1 MISYQ
6 ILQGNSYDVVRRL
19 FPYSIGKYRVII
31 TSPPYY
37 GQRYYGQ
44 ALDEIGHERN
54 AETYV
59 KELAK
64 IFSICKDLLS
74 DDGSLW
80 LICGDTRRNHGKL
93 MIPHRLALKLVE
105 TGYIFRDDIIWYK
118 KNNVSSSS
126 KDNFTQAYEVIL
138 FLSNNEKCFTA
149 MNRVRSKGNEAIGG
163 GIKHH
168 HHTWFN
174 MNLRIE
180 IRKRLLKFWQLYTT
194 QNLRHQLKNSP

>member
-31 TSPPYY
+31 TCPPYY

-44 ALDEIGHERN
+44 ALDEIGHEKN

-118 KNNVSSSS
+118 KNDVSSSS
-126 KDNFTQAYEVIL
+126 KDNFTQSYEVIL
-138 FLSNNEKCFTA
+138 FLSK
-149 MNRVRSKGNEAIGG
+149 NRVRSKGNEAIGG

-168 HHTWFN
+168 H
-174 MNLRIE
+174 
-180 IRKRLLKFWQLYTT
+180 YTIT
-194 QNLRHQLKNSP
+194 LGSI